1 MDGKYTYDV
10 NKIINNISKYKEGTK
25 KVIITNYKDIYET
38 YIENK
43 ELQELLNEINVDLD
57 VCLTE

>member
-1 MDGKYTYDV
+1 MPLPV
-10 NKIINNISKYKEGTK
+10 
-25 KVIITNYKDIYET
+25 VIITNYKDIYET